1 MEKRDEELINQLV
14 PENEELQKLV
24 KEHREFEVRL
34 QEFNKRLFLT
44 DEENQ
49 EKKRLQK
56 LKLAGRDRIEQI
68 LREHRAKGK
77 KA

>member
-1 MEKRDEELINQLV
+1 METKDEELINRLI

-24 KEHREFEVRL
+24 KEHKEFEAQL
-34 QEFNKRLFLT
+34 EELNKRLYLS

-49 EKKRLQK
+49 EKRRLQK

-68 LREHRAKGK
+68 LRDYRAKG
-77 KA
+77 